1 MKLLG
6 ILIAAST
13 ALCGA
18 AQAQV
23 VASVGGTVNV
33 TISGNFKTPVT
44 QTGKVFCKATT
55 FLVPNS
61 AQAATPGSLSLGAL
75 AAAFG
80 AETAITEANIANGG
94 ITNGNKDWSCTVTL
108 PYRWTNVDPTTT
120 SMAVF
125 YMVNGTN
132 MNSFDP
138 VCMGNNPPNILS
150 CFVPGTYPAK
160 KQALTGVYP
169 IPPAATTWAVTA
181 PNNKL

>member
-1 MKLLG
+1 MKIFG

-61 AQAATPGSLSLGAL
+61 ASGANTGSLSIAAITGAF
-75 AAAFG
+75 AAQS
-80 AETAITEANIANGG
+80 AITESNIANGG
-94 ITNGNKDWSCTVTL
+94 ITNGNRDWTCTVTL

-132 MNSFDP
+132 VNSFDP
-138 VCMGNNPPNILS
+138 VCMGNNPQNPLA
-150 CFVPGTYPAK
+150 CFVPGTYPGK
-160 KQALTGVYP
+160 KQALAGIYP
-169 IPPAATTWAVTA
+169 IPPAATIWAVTA